1 MSCIEIQIL
10 GRKIPIACLEGDEK
24 KVHALA
30 KSLNNSLTDIKIKMP
45 YTHDINVLIINSLIQ
60 MDAIETLQKAHDSD
74 ESSQLVSS
82 QVVSSEPSSADNLNP
97 EILKAL
103 QDATEY
109 LEQLASKLEKL

>member
-10 GRKIPIACLEGDEK
+10 GRKIPITCLDDDEK

-45 YTHDINVLIINSLIQ
+45 YAQDINVLIINSLIQ

-74 ESSQLVSS
+74 ESS